1 MSVHFEVAVLVGS
14 LRSASITRRVDRA
27 LIANAPSSLRCK
39 LTEIGDLPL
48 YNEDLEGRV
57 PTWSRFRGEI
67 TGSDAVLFVT
77 PEYNRS
83 LPGCLKNAIDVGS
96 RSSDKSAWKGK
107 AAGVVSAAPHNL
119 GGFGANLAVRQS
131 LVYLNM
137 PVMQQPEAYISNA
150 ADLFGEDGSVKS
162 EATQDFIRTFMS
174 AYGQWVAKIAVSPA
188 G

>member
-1 MSVHFEVAVLVGS
+1 
-14 LRSASITRRVDRA
+14 
-27 LIANAPSSLRCK
+27 
-39 LTEIGDLPL
+39 
-48 YNEDLEGRV
+48 
-57 PTWSRFRGEI
+57 
-67 TGSDAVLFVT
+67 VLFVT